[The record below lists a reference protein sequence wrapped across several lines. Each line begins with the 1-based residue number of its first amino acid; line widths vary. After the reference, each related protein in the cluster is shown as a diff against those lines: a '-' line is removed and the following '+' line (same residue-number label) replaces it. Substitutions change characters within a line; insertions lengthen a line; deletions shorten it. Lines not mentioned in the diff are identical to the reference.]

1 MNSVS
6 PIRKGLF
13 QLLYSVI
20 ETGVCRVITSKSDK
34 LLASLKNTYVEN
46 IPEHHQ
52 VVFIPGKIEHLDDL
66 TRVLV
71 TAGIEQFSLIEN
83 NEQFLENA
91 KQYLIE
97 NKDKQVITIWA
108 FENADLISSDIHYL
122 LGQLLAWQRYGSSLL
137 TIELWGHTL
146 LEKLYSSGEISQYYQ
161 SKIYP
166 INLDENLTLKS
177 KIALFNF
184 NSINFKL
191 FIALIGGLLLGPQVA
206 PLLEKFSNIYNSS
219 SQPTKNLASNI
230 NTEKLAP
237 KVILA
242 KPAFDD
248 VNENNKQTEVTRQ
261 ANFLALNDSVELK
274 ESAQN
279 LVIKLANNTDETNN
293 TNATDSTDETNNTN
307 ATDSTDETNNTNA
320 TDSTD
325 ETNNIDATYST
336 DETNNID
343 ATDGTDETNNIDATD
358 GTDETNNIDATDST
372 DENNHNMHNIKV
384 VEHILASEKPHWYF
398 KLLPSEWLSEYNIN
412 LNHQLQTEKNQV
424 YIQYGVYRHK
434 LSIMRFVKENKSLSD
449 YYYLCYSSDWQMV
462 ALMTGPYQD
471 YDQASKSL
479 IKIKA
484 QGFDGIIANSSYLNA
499 WQCSNQN

>member
-184 NSINFKL
+184 KSINFKL

-293 TNATDSTDETNNTN
+293 TNATDSTDETNN
-307 ATDSTDETNNTNA
+307 
-320 TDSTD
+320 
-325 ETNNIDATYST
+325 IDATYS
-336 DETNNID
+336 
-343 ATDGTDETNNIDATD
+343 
-358 GTDETNNIDATDST
+358 TDETNNIDATDST
-372 DENNHNMHNIKV
+372 DENNHNMHNIEV
-384 VEHILASEKPHWYF
+384 VEHILAPEKPHWYF

>member
-184 NSINFKL
+184 KSINFKL

-237 KVILA
+237 KVIVA

-261 ANFLALNDSVELK
+261 ANVLALNDSVELK

-279 LVIKLANNTDETNN
+279 LVI
-293 TNATDSTDETNNTN
+293 NATDS
-307 ATDSTDETNNTNA
+307 
-320 TDSTD
+320 
-325 ETNNIDATYST
+325 
-336 DETNNID
+336 
-343 ATDGTDETNNIDATD
+343 
-358 GTDETNNIDATDST
+358 TDETNNIDATDST
-372 DENNHNMHNIKV
+372 DENNHNMHNIEV
-384 VEHILASEKPHWYF
+384 VEHILAPEKPHWYF

>member
-20 ETGVCRVITSKSDK
+20 ETGVCRVITSKSEK
-34 LLASLKNTYVEN
+34 LLASLKKTYIEN

-52 VVFIPGKIEHLDDL
+52 VVFLPGKIEHLDDL
-66 TRVLV
+66 TRVLI
-71 TAGIEQFSLIEN
+71 TAGIDQFSSIEN
-83 NEQFLENA
+83 NQQFLENA

-97 NKDKQVITIWA
+97 NKDKEVITIWA
-108 FENADLISSDIHYL
+108 FENADLIASDIHHL

-146 LEKLYSSGEISQYYQ
+146 LEKSYSSGEISQYYQ

-166 INLDENLTLKS
+166 INLDEKLTLKS

-184 NSINFKL
+184 KSINFKL

-206 PLLEKFSNIYNSS
+206 PLLEKFSNIYNSAT
-219 SQPTKNLASNI
+219 QPTNNLVSNI

-237 KVILA
+237 KAITA

-261 ANFLALNDSVELK
+261 ANVLTLNDSVELK
-274 ESAQN
+274 ENRQN
-279 LVIKLANNTDETNN
+279 LAITLASNTDEKNNTDETN
-293 TNATDSTDETNNTN
+293 
-307 ATDSTDETNNTNA
+307 
-320 TDSTD
+320 
-325 ETNNIDATYST
+325 
-336 DETNNID
+336 
-343 ATDGTDETNNIDATD
+343 
-358 GTDETNNIDATDST
+358 
-372 DENNHNMHNIKV
+372 NMHNIKV
-384 VEHILASEKPHWYF
+384 VEHILAPEKPHWYF

-412 LNHQLQTEKNQV
+412 LNHQLQTGNNQV
-424 YIQYGVYRHK
+424 YIQYGVYRYKH
-434 LSIMRFVKENKSLSD
+434 SVTRFAKANKSLSD
-449 YYYLCYSSDWQMV
+449 YYHLCYSSDWQMV
-462 ALMTGPYQD
+462 ALMTGAYQD
-471 YDQASKSL
+471 YDQAFKSL
-479 IKIKA
+479 IKIKE
-484 QGFDGIIANSSYLNA
+484 QGFDGIIVNSSYLNA

>member
-166 INLDENLTLKS
+166 INLDENPTLKS

-184 NSINFKL
+184 KSINFKL

-219 SQPTKNLASNI
+219 SQPTKNLDSNI

-261 ANFLALNDSVELK
+261 ANVLALNDSVELK

-293 TNATDSTDETNNTN
+293 TNATDSTDETNN
-307 ATDSTDETNNTNA
+307 
-320 TDSTD
+320 
-325 ETNNIDATYST
+325 
-336 DETNNID
+336 
-343 ATDGTDETNNIDATD
+343 
-358 GTDETNNIDATDST
+358 IDATDST
-372 DENNHNMHNIKV
+372 DENNHNMHNIEV
-384 VEHILASEKPHWYF
+384 VEHILAPEKPHWYF

>member
-184 NSINFKL
+184 KSINFKL

-237 KVILA
+237 KVIVA

-293 TNATDSTDETNNTN
+293 TNATDG
-307 ATDSTDETNNTNA
+307 
-320 TDSTD
+320 
-325 ETNNIDATYST
+325 T

-358 GTDETNNIDATDST
+358 GTDETNNIDATDGTDEINNIDATDST